1 MAPQTHTRYRVQRL
15 IRMGEWLE
23 RNEAALQLAIDTV
36 DQAHDLLID
45 GPDDELALS
54 DVVEMT
60 AFKMLNAVQT
70 LNQIRSDLAFDVP
83 TKDVRRG
90 RDVTL
95 HHPYASDEAKRYEV
109 VDQGTG
115 ARAPAGCDSPLSA
128 AAKAAQEQKK
138 DA

>member
-1 MAPQTHTRYRVQRL
+1 MT
-15 IRMGEWLE
+15 
-23 RNEAALQLAIDTV
+23 
-36 DQAHDLLID
+36 
-45 GPDDELALS
+45 PDDELALS

-109 VDQGTG
+109 VIK
-115 ARAPAGCDSPLSA
+115 APVPALQQDAIPLYQA

>member
-1 MAPQTHTRYRVQRL
+1 MAPETHTRYRVQRL

-70 LNQIRSDLAFDVP
+70 LNQIRSDLSFGVA
-83 TKDVRRG
+83 TNDVRRG

-109 VDQGTG
+109 VIK
-115 ARAPAGCDSPLSA
+115 APMPALQQDAIPLYQA

>member
-1 MAPQTHTRYRVQRL
+1 MAPETHTRYRVQRL

-109 VDQGTG
+109 VIK
-115 ARAPAGCDSPLSA
+115 APVPTLQQDAIPLYQA

>member
-1 MAPQTHTRYRVQRL
+1 MAPETHTRYRVQRL

-109 VDQGTG
+109 VIK
-115 ARAPAGCDSPLSA
+115 APVPALQQDAIPLYQA

>member
-1 MAPQTHTRYRVQRL
+1 MAPETHTRYRVQRL

-70 LNQIRSDLAFDVP
+70 LNQIRSELAFDVP

-109 VDQGTG
+109 VIK
-115 ARAPAGCDSPLSA
+115 APVPALQQDAIPLYQA
-128 AAKAAQEQKK
+128 AAKAAQEKK

>member
-1 MAPQTHTRYRVQRL
+1 MAPETHTRYRVQRL
-15 IRMGEWLE
+15 IRLGEWLE
-23 RNEAALQLAIDTV
+23 RNEAALQLAIDTI
-36 DQAHDLLID
+36 DQAHDVLID

-109 VDQGTG
+109 VIK
-115 ARAPAGCDSPLSA
+115 APVPALQQDAIPLYQA
-128 AAKAAQEQKK
+128 AAKAAQEKK

>member
-1 MAPQTHTRYRVQRL
+1 MAPETHTRYRVQRL

-109 VDQGTG
+109 VIK
-115 ARAPAGCDSPLSA
+115 APVPALQQDAIPLYQA
-128 AAKAAQEQKK
+128 AAKAAQEKK

>member
-1 MAPQTHTRYRVQRL
+1 MAPETHTRYRVQRL

-23 RNEAALQLAIDTV
+23 RNEAALQLAIDTI
-36 DQAHDLLID
+36 DQAHDVLID

-109 VDQGTG
+109 VIK
-115 ARAPAGCDSPLSA
+115 APVPALQQDAIPLYQA